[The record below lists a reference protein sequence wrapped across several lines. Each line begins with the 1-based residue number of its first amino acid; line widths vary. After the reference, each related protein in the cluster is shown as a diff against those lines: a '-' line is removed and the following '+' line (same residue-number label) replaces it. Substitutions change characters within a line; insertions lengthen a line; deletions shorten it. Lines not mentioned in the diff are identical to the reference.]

1 MKPAS
6 LLRWYPLAWR
16 DRYGEELLALIQD
29 TLEEGHPAWR
39 LRLGV
44 AWGGLRERGRQ
55 ARHAAAA
62 SVRRRAGRDRWGT
75 VLMAGLVCAVVPGQ
89 LVSAPF
95 PARAWQAVA
104 LGALLT
110 AVAVTGAMVL
120 AGGLAALPALVRFVR
135 AGGWPKIRRR
145 VGWAAGATA
154 VAGGGLVGLV
164 LVSGT
169 RSPAQVNAWGA
180 YWTGLL
186 VAGLALA
193 VAIGLWAAAA
203 TAAARHL
210 TLTPRVRAVH
220 LVLGAI
226 IPTAVSMVVVT
237 LGVWWWA
244 THFSVTLLVLT
255 VTNLALAGVLAPGKS
270 GGPSAGASD
279 CRLPP
284 AGQRSSTHPLS
295 ARTVATGPDDPG
307 SGVWLVAAHAD
318 EQTGAPGKSGID

>member
-6 LLRWYPLAWR
+6 LLRWYPRAWR
-16 DRYGEELLALIQD
+16 DRYGEELLALVQD

-39 LRLGV
+39 LRLGL

-55 ARHAAAA
+55 TRRAAAA
-62 SVRRRAGRDRWGT
+62 SVRRRAGPDRWGT

-89 LVSAPF
+89 LASAPY
-95 PARAWQAVA
+95 PARAWQAMA

-120 AGGLAALPALVRFVR
+120 AGGLTALPALVRFVR

-154 VAGGGLVGLV
+154 VAGCGLAGLV
-164 LVSGT
+164 LASGA

-210 TLTPRVRAVH
+210 TLTPRVRAFH

-226 IPTAVSMVVVT
+226 IPTAASMVVVT
-237 LGVWWWA
+237 LGIWWWA
-244 THFSVTLLVLT
+244 TQSSVTLLVLT
-255 VTNLALAGVLAPGKS
+255 VTNLAMAGVLAPKKIGRAIRRGRRLQAAAS
-270 GGPSAGASD
+270 GATVINPSA
-279 CRLPP
+279 
-284 AGQRSSTHPLS
+284 QRTHGRH
-295 ARTVATGPDDPG
+295 RT
-307 SGVWLVAAHAD
+307 
-318 EQTGAPGKSGID
+318 

>member
-6 LLRWYPLAWR
+6 LLRWYPRAWQ

-62 SVRRRAGRDRWGT
+62 SVRRRAGPDRWGT
-75 VLMAGLVCAVVPGQ
+75 VLMAGLVCAAVPGQ

-104 LGALLT
+104 LGALLA
-110 AVAVTGAMVL
+110 AVAVTGAVVL

-135 AGGWPKIRRR
+135 ADGWPKIRHR

-237 LGVWWWA
+237 LGIWWWA
-244 THFSVTLLVLT
+244 TS
-255 VTNLALAGVLAPGKS
+255 P
-270 GGPSAGASD
+270 
-279 CRLPP
+279 
-284 AGQRSSTHPLS
+284 RSRCWCWP
-295 ARTVATGPDDPG
+295 
-307 SGVWLVAAHAD
+307 
-318 EQTGAPGKSGID
+318 

>member
-6 LLRWYPLAWR
+6 LLRWYPRAWR

-29 TLEEGHPAWR
+29 TLDEGHPAWR
-39 LRLGV
+39 LSLGV
-44 AWGGLRERGRQ
+44 GWGGLRERGRQ
-55 ARHAAAA
+55 ARRAAAA
-62 SVRRRAGRDRWGT
+62 SVRRRVGPDRWGT
-75 VLMAGLVCAVVPGQ
+75 VLMAGLVCAVGSGQ
-89 LVSAPF
+89 LASAPL
-95 PARAWQAVA
+95 PARAWQAVT

-110 AVAVTGAMVL
+110 TVAVTAAMVL

-154 VAGGGLVGLV
+154 VAGGGLAGLV
-164 LVSGT
+164 LAAGA

-226 IPTAVSMVVVT
+226 IPNAVSMVVVT
-237 LGVWWWA
+237 LGIWWWA
-244 THFSVTLLVLT
+244 TQSSVTLLVLA
-255 VTNLALAGVLAPGKS
+255 VTNLALTGVLAPGKIGRAVRRGRRLQAAAS
-270 GGPSAGASD
+270 GATVINPSA
-279 CRLPP
+279 
-284 AGQRSSTHPLS
+284 QRTHGRH
-295 ARTVATGPDDPG
+295 RT
-307 SGVWLVAAHAD
+307 
-318 EQTGAPGKSGID
+318 

>member
-1 MKPAS
+1 
-6 LLRWYPLAWR
+6 
-16 DRYGEELLALIQD
+16 
-29 TLEEGHPAWR
+29 
-39 LRLGV
+39 
-44 AWGGLRERGRQ
+44 
-55 ARHAAAA
+55 
-62 SVRRRAGRDRWGT
+62 
-75 VLMAGLVCAVVPGQ
+75 MAGLVCAVVPGQ
-89 LVSAPF
+89 LASAPF

-104 LGALLT
+104 LGALLA
-110 AVAVTGAMVL
+110 AVAVTGAVVL

-154 VAGGGLVGLV
+154 VAGGGLAGLV

-203 TAAARHL
+203 RHL

-226 IPTAVSMVVVT
+226 MPTAVSMVVVT
-237 LGVWWWA
+237 LGIWWWA
-244 THFSVTLLVLT
+244 TQSSVTLLVLA
-255 VTNLALAGVLAPGKS
+255 VTNLAPAGVLAPGKIGLAVRPGRRLQVAAS
-270 GGPSAGASD
+270 GTTVINPSA
-279 CRLPP
+279 
-284 AGQRSSTHPLS
+284 QRTHGRH
-295 ARTVATGPDDPG
+295 RT
-307 SGVWLVAAHAD
+307 
-318 EQTGAPGKSGID
+318 